1 MKPEIYGTS
10 RAMGKVNEDAYT
22 IHRQG
27 EIQIALLADGAGN
40 AGQIAKKV
48 LSDFQDFLRGA
59 TLEALQSFPTWA
71 SWIGTIDANMLG
83 GETCTLTGLA
93 VIDGRMLG
101 VNVGDNRVY
110 RIDLNGKVS
119 ILSQGSKER
128 LGSGNVLPSPL
139 FCQVQH
145 GEVILLMTDGAWSP
159 LSLYKIARVYRRRLL
174 FPREQL
180 AGLFIDAVGKLYDDA
195 TVICVYF

>member
-10 RAMGKVNEDAYT
+10 RPQSKVNEDAYA
-22 IHRQG
+22 IYRQG
-27 EIQIALLADGAGN
+27 EIHIALLADGAGQ
-40 AGQIAKKV
+40 AGHIAKKV
-48 LSDFQDFLRGA
+48 LSDFLDLLRSA

-71 SWIGTIDANMLG
+71 SWIGTIDNNMLG

-93 VIDGRMLG
+93 MIDGRVLG

-110 RIDLNGKVS
+110 RIDLNGNVS

-145 GEVILLMTDGAWSP
+145 GEVIVLMTDGAWSP
-159 LSLYKIARVYRRRLL
+159 LSLYKIARVYQRRLL

-180 AGLFIDAVGKLYDDA
+180 AGLFIDAVGKLHDDA